1 MNETDAIVQKLDQEA
16 REQIVIDEKK
26 LGPALLRVTP
36 RIRELAAICEQNNV
50 IDRELYKKYNVNS
63 GLRDQ
68 YGKGVL
74 AGLTNVSDIQAKKL
88 IDGKEVPC
96 EGKLY
101 FRGYEIKDIV
111 KGKKTSNFLLLF
123 SLKPAS
129 KVFIIKSRKKD
140 RRVENE
146 TTIRTCNIFT

>member
-88 IDGKEVPC
+88 IDGKEVP
-96 EGKLY
+96 
-101 FRGYEIKDIV
+101 
-111 KGKKTSNFLLLF
+111 
-123 SLKPAS
+123 
-129 KVFIIKSRKKD
+129 
-140 RRVENE
+140 
-146 TTIRTCNIFT
+146 